1 MPFDKSLDVKIFSQE
16 HDFEGTRVSVGVYQ
30 YSQGEKKVQITR
42 QNVNKQGELGFTKL
56 GRLRKEEAEA
66 IIPSL
71 QKAIEFM

>member
-1 MPFDKSLDVKIFSQE
+1 MPFDKSLDVKIFSQD

-30 YSQGEKKVQITR
+30 YSQGDKKVQITR
-42 QNVNKQGELGFTKL
+42 HNVNREGELSFTKL

-71 QKAIEFM
+71 KKALEFM

>member
-1 MPFDKSLDVKIFSQE
+1 MPFDKSLDVKIFAQD

-30 YSQGEKKVQITR
+30 YSQGDKKVQITR
-42 QNVNKQGELGFTKL
+42 QNVNREGELSFTKL

-71 QKAIEFM
+71 QKALEFM